1 METQSSLSTK
11 RNPLH
16 VIELVFHIADIG
28 RCVRMRAMHLFPRG
42 QKKGATKF
50 IARAPSNDTNGFCTF
65 FIFHDFS
72 LAVGLRHC
80 FLYLEFKKKGEKGA
94 KGAKTFSNA
103 PRAAVLDA
111 PFSRGQKKGAR
122 DAPVT

>member
-1 METQSSLSTK
+1 M
-11 RNPLH
+11 H
-16 VIELVFHIADIG
+16 V
-28 RCVRMRAMHLFPRG
+28 C
-42 QKKGATKF
+42 
-50 IARAPSNDTNGFCTF
+50 F
-65 FIFHDFS
+65 FF
-72 LAVGLRHC
+72 LRLLLTRHASFLI
-80 FLYLEFKKKGEKGA
+80 FLYLDFKKKGEKGA